1 MTGPALMTAK
11 IMAYDTSYSNSYD
24 MSIFNE
30 YERTYEICN
39 EHTVCM
45 YSGNVIKYNTYNL
58 KEPFIVNNHDNE
70 FYQTLERMRIEN
82 SVVDEQDAS
91 YGNDTEYD
99 SEMNLSEDETAAKLL
114 TDTEYSYEDSA
125 DADSGDYGYI
135 SDDSEIVVNDEY

>member
-30 YERTYEICN
+30 YERTYEMCN

>member
-114 TDTEYSYEDSA
+114 TDTEYSYEDS
-125 DADSGDYGYI
+125 GDYGYI